1 MEYNAEYT
9 ILIDGATW
17 GRKDI
22 SFYADDD
29 EQAKIIALEKENEYS
44 NQKEELLLDYIF
56 DEDGEEVNWER

>member
-17 GRKDI
+17 GTKDI

>member
-56 DEDGEEVNWER
+56 DEDGEEVDWER